1 MEERPSERRNAQRR
15 GRQRGE
21 MRDHERRNA
30 QRRGQRRRKGGLSV
44 SELES
49 QIDSFEAEL
58 ERLTIKKG
66 KSKPPRLVSLSKDLC
81 HLVVMCSGDL
91 SIASL
96 EVGAKQ
102 MSNHVLPGF
111 HCLVLD
117 T

>member
-1 MEERPSERRNAQRR
+1 MH
-15 GRQRGE
+15 RGE
-21 MRDHERRNA
+21 AVGEE
-30 QRRGQRRRKGGLSV
+30 KCVTV
-44 SELES
+44 SELEN